1 MYEFRYAIVCIDDDP
16 GILQML
22 SLQLEKIIQKKS
34 TLLEYFTDPIEAA
47 RNISILAKEEIDVI
61 FIIVDYQM
69 PNLNG
74 GELVKMIK
82 GQFPNIKCVMLS
94 GQANAIVVDDLVNEN
109 ILDYFIPKPWDE
121 SDLIKV
127 IQPIISDIYGN

>member
-34 TLLEYFTDPIEAA
+34 TLLEYITDPIEAA

>member
-47 RNISILAKEEIDVI
+47 KNISILAKEEIDVI

>member
-1 MYEFRYAIVCIDDDP
+1 MYEFKYAIVCIDDDP
-16 GILQML
+16 SILQML

-34 TLLEYFTDPIEAA
+34 TLLEYFTDPEEASK
-47 RNISILAKEEIDVI
+47 NIGLLAKEQIDAI

-74 GELVKMIK
+74 GELIKMIK
-82 GQFPNIKCVMLS
+82 EQFPNIKCVMLS

-109 ILDYFIPKPWDE
+109 LLDYFIPKPWDE
-121 SDLIKV
+121 ADLVKV
-127 IQPIISDIYGN
+127 IQPIISDVYGD